1 MKKFGFTLAE
11 VLITLSIV
19 GIVSALTI
27 PNFVA
32 NAQNKANAAKLS
44 ATITTLET
52 VFSNMMADEAVAEF
66 NETIF
71 IENHKIN
78 PSEQETA
85 NILAKYLKINKFEKN
100 LTNSTYKKE
109 QAFKEMDGRVAA
121 ALCSTGVYTLK
132 NGAVLILGTS
142 QINTI
147 TEEEAEKLG
156 VAVTSQ
162 DLFLTIDVNGT
173 DSPNIFSRDVF
184 IFLVGND
191 GKLYPCG
198 SKVYSALLKKDLNSV
213 YTNVNGDFP
222 CDGGK
227 YSAGCAARLVENNFV
242 VDY

>member
-11 VLITLSIV
+11 ILITLTTI
-19 GIVSALTI
+19 GIVAGLTI
-27 PNFVA
+27 PSFVS
-32 NAQNKANAAKLS
+32 NTQNKTNAAKLS
-44 ATITTLET
+44 TTITTLET
-52 VFSNMMADEAVAEF
+52 AFSNMMADEAVAEF
-66 NETIF
+66 NETSF
-71 IENHKIN
+71 IMNHERDPIAQK
-78 PSEQETA
+78 TA
-85 NILAKYLKINKFEKN
+85 NILARYLKINNFEKK
-100 LTNSTYKKE
+100 LTDSSYKKE
-109 QAFKEMDGRVAA
+109 QAFKNLDGSLAQP
-121 ALCSTGVYTLK
+121 LNSTGIYTLK

-162 DLFLTIDVNGT
+162 DLFLTIDVNGIG
-173 DSPNIFSRDVF
+173 SPNVFCRDVF

-198 SKVYSALLKKDLNSV
+198 SKVYSALLKKNTDNV

-227 YSAGCAARLVENNFV
+227 YSAGCTARLVENNFV